1 MAKIK
6 ENKKGFKII
15 EISRAELV
23 GRLAEYGCIGICD
36 NCNSTSITG
45 YYIAVL
51 NQWFCQKCFYE
62 WYNKA
67 VNYPEDRNIEE
78 KNFEF
83 YKKLFEL

>member
-23 GRLAEYGCIGICD
+23 GKLAEYGCIGICD

-51 NQWFCQKCFYE
+51 NQWFCQKCFDECYTI
-62 WYNKA
+62 NG
-67 VNYPEDRNIEE
+67 RMR
-78 KNFEF
+78 EF
-83 YKKLFEL
+83 CKMYGANVVFKFKSKEQ